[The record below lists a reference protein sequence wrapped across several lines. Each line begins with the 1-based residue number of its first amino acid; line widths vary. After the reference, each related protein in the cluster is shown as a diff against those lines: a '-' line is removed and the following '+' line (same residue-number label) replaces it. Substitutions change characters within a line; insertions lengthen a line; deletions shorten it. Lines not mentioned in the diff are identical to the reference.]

1 MVDYK
6 KMLIIGVDIERLFSL
21 DCLTFKSQIS
31 KSTGEVNESIFIAE
45 YRFCKIKILKAN
57 TENPIVLFAGSIHKL
72 WNDLNGIIAPNYNA
86 NKPYFGFNGNQF
98 TLKDIVEVRVHLEK
112 LFDCKASQMIIQNIE
127 IGLNIEINHKPILFL
142 KGLLYHRNRM
152 FEFSHF
158 GNNSIAIHSYYS
170 LKIYS
175 KTYQYGMTQNT
186 LRVELKIVKMEEL
199 KRNKIDIITFED
211 INENTLNKA
220 LKLLSTRFIEC
231 VHYDY
236 TIDKKQL
243 TGRELKAIQNYSNP
257 RYWIHDLKTNN
268 RHRHLERLEGITNKH
283 SKRILQKIKY
293 EIDSKCST
301 VNRQFAKKPISE
313 IDLKC
318 STVNQH
324 FENTKCST
332 VNTLDKELIVS
343 QTTFENQ
350 PINSFKNI
358 KENSLQKDE
367 VNSSICRVTG
377 LSLKGQKVGSH
388 FLSHTGLKL
397 LYENDKMKFD
407 FVLQK
412 HLPKQ
417 YKNSDLE
424 TKIIQTAKSIRT
436 KDCIAHI
443 KQNKTL
449 QSNQSQMMFG

>member
-1 MVDYK
+1 
-6 KMLIIGVDIERLFSL
+6 MLIIGIDIERLFSL

-98 TLKDIVEVRVHLEK
+98 TLKDIVAVRVHLEK

-301 VNRQFAKKPISE
+301 VN
-313 IDLKC
+313 
-318 STVNQH
+318 QH

-358 KENSLQKDE
+358 KENSPQKDE

-443 KQNKTL
+443 KQKNIL